1 MKKSFDVFDMTYKR
15 GETEHMS
22 TKNQSMITPLIELDV
37 QSEKQPDI
45 RVKPFTFEST
55 EVEIEAVSEIG
66 KTLFA
71 SMFGQGA
78 VSVTMKKSTL
88 FDFEKFANQ
97 RGVLVA

>member
-1 MKKSFDVFDMTYKR
+1 MFDELTGEDKR

-55 EVEIEAVSEIG
+55 EVEIEAATEIG

>member
-1 MKKSFDVFDMTYKR
+1 MFDELKEVDKT

-37 QSEKQPDI
+37 KSEKQPDI

-55 EVEIEAVSEIG
+55 EVEIDAVTEIG